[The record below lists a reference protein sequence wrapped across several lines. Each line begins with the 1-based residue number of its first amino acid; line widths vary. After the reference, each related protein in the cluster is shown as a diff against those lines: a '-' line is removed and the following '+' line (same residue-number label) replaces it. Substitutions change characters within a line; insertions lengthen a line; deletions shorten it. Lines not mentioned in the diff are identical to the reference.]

1 MAEMNDMN
9 SSEKLLAPIAVFDS
23 GMGGVSVLKELRKLL
38 PNENFIFFG
47 DSKNAPYG
55 TKTKSQV
62 LALCREHLNNFLRE
76 GCKALVIACNTATSA
91 AVWELREDF
100 PDFPIVGIE
109 PAVKP
114 AALSGEHPRILVMA
128 TPMTIR
134 EEKLRRLIE
143 EYEDRAEIIS
153 LPCPGLMEF
162 AERGELHGKDLNNY
176 LCKLLSPYRDKI
188 LDGIV
193 LGCTHYPFLK
203 DEIAAALPY
212 PVTFFD
218 GAEGTARELRRR
230 LEELSLS
237 APKEKKGTI
246 TFRCSLP
253 GEEKEALFGRLL
265 NE

>member
-153 LPCPGLMEF
+153 LPCPGLMDF
-162 AERGELHGKDLNNY
+162 VERGELHGKELRNY
-176 LCKLLSPYRDKI
+176 LCKLLSPYRDKV

-203 DEIAAALPY
+203 EEIAAALPY
-212 PVTFFD
+212 PVAFFD

-237 APKEKKGTI
+237 APKDKKGTI

-253 GEEKEALFGRLL
+253 GEDKEKLFRMLL
-265 NE
+265 GE